1 VARLLQPHAV
11 RKAKGQD
18 QGQGRAKG
26 QARPSHS
33 QKRQAERVKSRK
45 FFESFKKNLLTQ
57 FFRILIPAPSRPSK
71 QGRDFVFSKEDFVFR
86 KSDFVFLTERKSSWG
101 GLQDW
106 GGI

>member
-1 VARLLQPHAV
+1 
-11 RKAKGQD
+11 
-18 QGQGRAKG
+18 
-26 QARPSHS
+26 
-33 QKRQAERVKSRK
+33 
-45 FFESFKKNLLTQ
+45 LTQ